1 MVLSLNRRQLIA
13 ASLGAALRPPQLKA
27 APIGP
32 PLYVVER
39 GGARAFIFGGAIPPD
54 RSWLTPAVN
63 SAILQSTTLWQEDLE
78 PPPPFNRE
86 LNIELGRRGGGELFD
101 DLDAQTRLRVTRIA
115 ETFDFPLDM
124 FQQMRPWAVGAVVAS
139 LDYPRHMAAYKSD
152 DVKGTILTMFKDRGL
167 PVRSEATDGD
177 YWIRFYASFPLP
189 AAIQYMLYQIDLA
202 ELPRDRF
209 PRWSAQW
216 LRSDQSGWE
225 GFNRQLASRY
235 PDLFRDLEVK
245 RNEAWAR
252 RIATML
258 AEGGSH
264 FVFVGIQ
271 HTVGLHSIQAS
282 ALDLGMPVR
291 RL

>member
-13 ASLGAALRPPQLKA
+13 ASLGAALCPLQLKA

-202 ELPRDRF
+202 VAPRSLPALERAVAPQRPVRVGRVQPAARFSLSRSLSRAGSKAERGVGAADRY
-209 PRWSAQW
+209 
-216 LRSDQSGWE
+216 D
-225 GFNRQLASRY
+225 
-235 PDLFRDLEVK
+235 
-245 RNEAWAR
+245 AR
-252 RIATML
+252 RRGL
-258 AEGGSH
+258 A
-264 FVFVGIQ
+264 
-271 HTVGLHSIQAS
+271 LR
-282 ALDLGMPVR
+282 VR
-291 RL
+291 GHPAHRRPP